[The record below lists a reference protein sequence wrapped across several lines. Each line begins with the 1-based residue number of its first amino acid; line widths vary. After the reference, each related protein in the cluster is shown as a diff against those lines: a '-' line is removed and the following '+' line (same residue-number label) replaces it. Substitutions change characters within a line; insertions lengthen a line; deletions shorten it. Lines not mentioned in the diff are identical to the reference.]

1 MNTTDEKIIEK
12 LENELLEMARE
23 RAVKEVDEVVADIA
37 ARRILDEFIKCIMTG
52 RALDYALLYGI
63 PNKFKDRTEAAR
75 YIIGE
80 EFEAW
85 LINHPEE
92 VKKRFTD
99 WLKYVY
105 VKLSSMTE
113 KEEGNE
119 N

>member
-1 MNTTDEKIIEK
+1 MNTTDEKKIEK

-37 ARRILDEFIKCIMTG
+37 ARKILDEYIKYVVTM

-92 VKKRFTD
+92 VKDKFTN
-99 WLKYVY
+99 WVKYIY

-113 KEEGNE
+113 KEEENE